1 MSKIFIDCYV
11 FEGEF
16 QGTRTF
22 IKEVY
27 SKIFEKESN
36 INKALQNQYFLVS
49 NNPEYLAKE
58 FKAYTFVSFI
68 NANCKSRIIRLL
80 FKYPYIIFK
89 YKIDYAHFQY
99 IVPPFKFCKYI
110 VTIHDVLFCEYTQ
123 YFNLK
128 YKLKNYLSFFIS
140 YLLSDTITTVSI
152 YSKNSIIKYFIY
164 FKKILITPNGVN
176 ESFYN
181 FQTSITKNNFLTTN
195 GYRDYFLYV
204 SRFEP
209 RKNHINLLKAY
220 INGRFYLSYDL
231 ILIGSKTL
239 DCSDFFNYY
248 KELDNSI
255 QKRIHLLHEGVNN
268 TLLLQYY
275 YFTTIFVY
283 PSLLEGFGIPPL
295 EASAMG
301 KPVIC
306 SNLTAMQD
314 YSFYNELHINPTVD
328 NILDKINLVLNT
340 NKVDSKDI
348 VALKYNWDISAN
360 IFLDI
365 YNKNFSL

>member
-36 INKALQNQYFLVS
+36 TKKALQNQYYLVS
-49 NNPEYLAKE
+49 NNPEYVAKE
-58 FKAYTFVSFI
+58 FKEYDFVYFI
-68 NANCKSRIIRLL
+68 NCNCKSRFIRLL
-80 FKYPYIIFK
+80 FKYPYIILK

-99 IVPPFKFCKYI
+99 VVPPFKFCKYL
-110 VTIHDVLFCEYTQ
+110 VTIHDVLFCEYKK
-123 YFNLK
+123 YFTLR
-128 YKLKNYLSFFIS
+128 YRLRNYISFLIS
-140 YLLSDTITTVSI
+140 YLLSDFITTVSI
-152 YSKNSIIKYFIY
+152 YSKNSILKYFKFYKPIS
-164 FKKILITPNGVN
+164 ITPNGVN
-176 ESFYN
+176 EYFYN
-181 FQTSITKNNFLTTN
+181 FNSTLSKSDFLIKN

-220 INGRFYLSYDL
+220 IHGGSYLKYDL

-239 DCSDFFNYY
+239 DCVDFFSYY
-248 KELDNSI
+248 NELDISI
-255 QKRIHLLHEGVNN
+255 QNRIHLLHEGVNN
-268 TLLLQYY
+268 ELLLQYY
-275 YFTTIFVY
+275 YFTTIFIY

-301 KPVIC
+301 IPVIC

-314 YSFYNELHINPTVD
+314 FTFYNEFHINPTIN
-328 NILDKINLVLNT
+328 NIAEKIDLILNT
-340 NKVDSKDI
+340 NKVYVKDI
-348 VALKYNWDISAN
+348 VAFKYNWDISAN
-360 IFLDI
+360 IFFDT
-365 YNKNFSL
+365 YNKNLMI